1 MPYLFTYQKYP
12 NRMIPNT
19 TNSLEGI
26 NSSLKAKIK
35 AHQGI
40 RDTRRKKIIDYMLA
54 K

>member
-1 MPYLFTYQKYP
+1 
-12 NRMIPNT
+12 MIPNT